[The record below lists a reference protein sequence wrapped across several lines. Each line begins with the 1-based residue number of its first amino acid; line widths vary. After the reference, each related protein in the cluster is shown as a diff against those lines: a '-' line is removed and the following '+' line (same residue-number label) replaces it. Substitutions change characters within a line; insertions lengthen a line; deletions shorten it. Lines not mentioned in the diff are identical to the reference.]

1 MEFSFEKGSLQ
12 FVYEKAVVSLGSPI
26 SIDDYA
32 IDYPWEYEKSGIIA
46 EVRDYGDS
54 QVLRFTAGDHTI
66 LYLPDSIESL
76 TSDMTQFAGDVD
88 ILIVPGK
95 KDLHKV
101 IESID
106 ARVVVPYGP
115 SKSGLFAAFGQ
126 SLEEESKRTLK
137 VADFDDEKTIFVNL
151 SE

>member
-1 MEFSFEKGSLQ
+1 
-12 FVYEKAVVSLGSPI
+12 
-26 SIDDYA
+26 
-32 IDYPWEYEKSGIIA
+32 
-46 EVRDYGDS
+46 
-54 QVLRFTAGDHTI
+54 
-66 LYLPDSIESL
+66 
-76 TSDMTQFAGDVD
+76 MTQFAGDVD